1 MIQINSDKRI
11 FGLDVMRAS
20 AILMVLSSHILW
32 IYPPKHNLISQL
44 FQLFGF
50 LGVEMFFVLSGF
62 LIGTIFYK
70 LYLKD
75 DFSVNTVFYF
85 LKRRWYRTLPNYY
98 LFLIVNLII
107 GLFIGY
113 KITDLWKYLFFFQN
127 LYTTMLPFYPDSWS
141 LAIEEY
147 TYLTLPFSV
156 FIITYLVK
164 PKNKKQTFILV
175 VLSLIIIFIANRLHY
190 NSTTTNTTLIQWN
203 VSLKD
208 IVMYRI
214 DAILY
219 GVVFSWICYNYNSFW
234 IKHKENFAFTGIVM
248 LFFMSFGIGYLHITI
263 DKFPMF
269 WNVFYLSIT
278 SLTMACFLPILSE
291 WKTTK
296 LPFKGTITWISIISY
311 SYYLLHYS
319 IVMYLMKYFIDT
331 TKLQWYQL
339 HIFTLVFLI
348 ISFGLSFLIYKY
360 FEKPMTNLRDR
371 F

>member
-1 MIQINSDKRI
+1 MIGKTSSERI
-11 FGLDVMRAS
+11 FGLDVMRAT

-32 IYPPKHNLISQL
+32 IYPPRQNLISQL

-50 LGVEMFFVLSGF
+50 LGVEVFFVLSGF

-70 LYLKD
+70 LYLND
-75 DFSVNTVFYF
+75 NFSIKTVFYF

-98 LFLIVNLII
+98 LFLIINLIV
-107 GLFIGY
+107 GLLIGY
-113 KITDLWKYLFFFQN
+113 QITDLWKYLFFFQN

-141 LAIEEY
+141 LSIEEY
-147 TYLTLPFSV
+147 TYVVFPFSI

-164 PKNKKQTFILV
+164 PKNKKRTFIV
-175 VLSLIIIFIANRLHY
+175 VVFSLILLFIINRLYY
-190 NSTTTNTTLIQWN
+190 NSTTSNTTLIQWN

-219 GVVFSWICYNYNSFW
+219 GIVFSWIAYNYNHFW
-234 IKHKENFAFTGIVM
+234 IKNKETFAFVGMVL
-248 LFFMSFGIGYLHITI
+248 LFFMSFGIGFLQITI
-263 DKFPMF
+263 ERFPMF
-269 WNVFYLSIT
+269 WNVFYLTII

-296 LPFKGTITWISIISY
+296 LPFKNTITWISIISY

-331 TKLQWYQL
+331 TKLELYEL
-339 HIFTLVFLI
+339 HIFTLIFLI
-348 ISFGLSFLIYKY
+348 ISFGLSYIIYKY
-360 FEKPMTNLRDR
+360 YEKPMTNLRDK